1 MPVKKIVLLGPE
13 SSGKSTM
20 TEVLARHFS
29 SPCLKETARVY
40 LEQRSGQYDYDDL
53 ALIAGEQIREER
65 AAEKELN
72 ESGFLFLDTNVLMI
86 QVWSEIVFGRCDN
99 RVLNAA
105 ALVPYD
111 LYLLC
116 RPDIPWQPDPLR
128 EHPSESDRRRI
139 FHHYLN
145 MLQFQHIPFVIL
157 HGSIEERLSR
167 AAEAIRSIGE

>member
-13 SSGKSTM
+13 SSGKSNM

-116 RPDIPWQPDPLR
+116 QI
-128 EHPSESDRRRI
+128 
-139 FHHYLN
+139 
-145 MLQFQHIPFVIL
+145 
-157 HGSIEERLSR
+157 GR
-167 AAEAIRSIGE
+167 AHV